1 MKIQSEGY
9 NFNSKRQNRILGAN
23 TESDTNFFVRKR
35 GKITGVGSQ
44 RSNCGNEGVG
54 EQGGSTTNN

>member
-9 NFNSKRQNRILGAN
+9 NFNSKRQNRILGAK
-23 TESDTNFFVRKR
+23 TERDTKFSVRKR
-35 GKITGVGSQ
+35 GKIRGVGSQ
-44 RSNCGNEGVG
+44 RSNCGNKWVG